1 MLLLLQFRKSFQ
13 QPFLDVIPDILEST
27 TPEIRNR
34 ILHIISVWSERKVY
48 NQEYL
53 NQLQNY
59 LSTGKN
65 QLLSPSSLQ
74 ISISSASKATIPK
87 SVLWIIQS
95 IREIKKEIMA
105 CELHS
110 ENIRIYEVMLD
121 RILQSS
127 DAKDGEETMELSL
140 NIKDAIQNVN
150 IYKDNLKNEMIK
162 YTELLNKI
170 EEYENG
176 IKEDIVCDESEIKK
190 NEEHMKT
197 IKRKLEIVESVSKRS
212 RI

>member
-1 MLLLLQFRKSFQ
+1 MS
-13 QPFLDVIPDILEST
+13 
-27 TPEIRNR
+27 
-34 ILHIISVWSERKVY
+34 
-48 NQEYL
+48 
-53 NQLQNY
+53 
-59 LSTGKN
+59 
-65 QLLSPSSLQ
+65 
-74 ISISSASKATIPK
+74 
-87 SVLWIIQS
+87 
-95 IREIKKEIMA
+95 

-127 DAKDGEETMELSL
+127 DAKEGEETMELSL
-140 NIKDAIQNVN
+140 NIKDAIENVN
-150 IYKDNLKNEMIK
+150 IYIDNLKNEMIK

-176 IKEDIVCDESEIKK
+176 MKEDIVCDESEIKK

-212 RI
+212 RL